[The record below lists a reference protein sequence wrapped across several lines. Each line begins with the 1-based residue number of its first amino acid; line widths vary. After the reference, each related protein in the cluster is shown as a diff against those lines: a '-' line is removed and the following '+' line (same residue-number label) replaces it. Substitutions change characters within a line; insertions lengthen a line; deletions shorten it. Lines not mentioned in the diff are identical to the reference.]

1 MIVNDVS
8 KLSDF
13 KKIIS
18 NKKFNKIFLITGKN
32 SYFKSKADKFFNFPK
47 NKLIKFY
54 FKKSFLPEFDELKI
68 IINELRN
75 FDPDL
80 ILAIGGG
87 AVIDYAKIVSIVED
101 IEISDLKKKLINYQ
115 KISKKKLFPLIA
127 IPTTAGA
134 GAEVTSNAVI
144 YINKIKYSVED
155 KLLIPN
161 YFFLFPKLILNNPI
175 KLKSA
180 AGFDAIAQAVES
192 LISIK
197 SNKSSVSFAKK
208 SLIISSKN
216 YLPFLINPNNDNST
230 KMLIASNLAGKA
242 INISKTTAP
251 HAVSY
256 PFSTLF
262 GISHGHAVSLT
273 FEKFLLFNYQN
284 INFSSSNFNLKKRY
298 QIIFNSFNVKNIK
311 ELCNKIKFIKKQANL
326 EDSFNKLNINLD
338 KNLNKILDQINILR
352 LKNNPIPLKQED
364 IKFVLKN
371 KL

>member
-1 MIVNDVS
+1 MIINDVS

-32 SYFKSKADKFFNFPK
+32 SYFKSQADKFFNFPK

-54 FKKSFLPEFDELKI
+54 FKRSFLPEFDELKI

-87 AVIDYAKIVSIVED
+87 AVIDYAKILSIAED
-101 IEISDLKKKLINYQ
+101 IEINDLRKKLINYE
-115 KISKKKLFPLIA
+115 KISKKKLYPLIA
-127 IPTTAGA
+127 VPTTAGA

-161 YFFLFPKLILNNPI
+161 YFFLFSNLILNNPI

-192 LISIK
+192 LISVK
-197 SNKSSVSFAKK
+197 SSRSSVSFAKK
-208 SLIISSKN
+208 SLILSSKN
-216 YLPFLINPNNDNST
+216 YLPFLINPTNDNSK
-230 KMLIASNLAGKA
+230 KMLLASNLAGKA

-273 FEKFLLFNYQN
+273 FEKFLLFNYQK
-284 INFSSSNFNLKKRY
+284 INFSSSNFDLKKRY
-298 QIIFNSFNVKNIK
+298 QIIFNLAKVNNIQD
-311 ELCNKIKFIKKQANL
+311 LDFFLNKIKINTGLENNLKKLGVSIKS
-326 EDSFNKLNINLD
+326 DYR
-338 KNLNKILDQINILR
+338 KILSGVNVQR
-352 LKNNPIPLKQED
+352 LKNNPINLNRND
-364 IKFVLKN
+364 IKNILLN
-371 KL
+371 K